1 MIYIMAKC
9 VNEQPRSR
17 FQTQLARN
25 GERSEFLQLYIGRED
40 PAIMAYSISVERS
53 ADEHVYW
60 AISNRR
66 IG

>member
-1 MIYIMAKC
+1 MSSPE
-9 VNEQPRSR
+9 VDFRVSS
-17 FQTQLARN
+17 LRN
-25 GERSEFLQLYIGRED
+25 GERIEFLQLYIGRED

-53 ADEHVYW
+53 ANEHVYW